1 MRIDVSRLRS
11 NHIIFHT
18 PYTTPRWPP
27 PANADWRLQRCGFR
41 ITLAAVIEKL
51 RLFLVILEEGSLRRA
66 AERLHISQSAITRQ
80 IQLLEHDL
88 GGRILERT
96 SAGVRP
102 TNGGHTLAGKARSL
116 LADYDSVMAEVRR
129 TVRGESDRLRI
140 GYVASAVQEYLG
152 PALAALRRTYP
163 KLKVKMLDQTPG
175 EMIIALRHGEID
187 LALTGHGVDLLS
199 RDFYTHKLASVPS
212 LVALPL
218 DHPLAHQKE
227 ISISQLKNESFIRGS
242 DSVVPGYNQKIVQFC
257 RRFGKYRPRFVS
269 IGQPSGGQPANLA
282 EGLVMAANE
291 GAISLQ
297 PNYISHIGVP
307 NVVMIPITDEE
318 ATWDLFLVWQR
329 GKMSGPL
336 RALLGNLQFNPK
348 S

>member
-1 MRIDVSRLRS
+1 MRISHHS
-11 NHIIFHT
+11 S
-18 PYTTPRWPP
+18 
-27 PANADWRLQRCGFR
+27 
-41 ITLAAVIEKL
+41 AVLEKL
-51 RLFLVILEEGSLRRA
+51 RLFLVVLEEARLRRA
-66 AERLHISQSAITRQ
+66 AERVQISQSAITRQ
-80 IQLLEHDL
+80 LQLLEHDL
-88 GGRILERT
+88 GGRVLERT

-102 TNGGHTLAGKARSL
+102 TNGGHALAEKARTL

-129 TVRGESDRLRI
+129 LVRGESDRLRI
-140 GYVASAVQEYLG
+140 GYVASAVQEYLD
-152 PALAALRRTYP
+152 PALAVLRRTYP

-175 EMIIALRHGEID
+175 EMIIALRRCEVD

-218 DHPLAHQKE
+218 DHRLASQKQ
-227 ISISQLKNESFIRGS
+227 ISISQLKNESFVRGS
-242 DSVVPGYNQKIVQFC
+242 DSVVPGYNQKIVHFC

-269 IGQPSGGQPANLA
+269 IGQPASLAAASLA
-282 EGLVMAANE
+282 EALVLSANE

-297 PNYISHIGVP
+297 PNFISHIGVP
-307 NVVMIPITDEE
+307 NVVMIPIADGE
-318 ATWDLFLVWQR
+318 ATWDLSLVWQR

-336 RALLGNLQFNPK
+336 RALLGSLQLNPK